1 MSRFFIDRPIFAWV
15 IALAIM
21 LGGALAIHS
30 LPVNQYPNIAAP
42 AVQITVTYPGASAQ
56 TVQDTVVQVIE
67 QQLNGLDGLRY
78 ISSAANSDGS
88 VEITVT
94 FDQGVN
100 PDIAQVQVQNK
111 LQLATP
117 NLPAEVQRQGIRV
130 VKFQVNFML
139 LVSIYSKDG
148 KLSYGDLGNIIV
160 SNFQDPLSRTQGVGD
175 FFVFGFQNAMRIWLD
190 PAKLNSYQLMP
201 SDVTA
206 AISAQ
211 NVQVSSGSVG
221 GLPTRKGVELSATVI
236 GKTRLKSADEFK
248 EILVKVQPDGS
259 QIRLKDLGEVVLGN
273 ETYSFDVNYN
283 GKPAAGIALRLATGA
298 NMLEA
303 VERVKNTV
311 DQLKPYL
318 PPGVEVVYPYDTS
331 PSVKASIDSVVHTL
345 FEAVVL
351 VFLVMLLFLQNI
363 RATLIPTLAVPVVL
377 LGTFGVLYACGF
389 TINVMT
395 MFAMVLAIGLL
406 VDDAIVVVENVER
419 LMEEEH
425 LSPREAT
432 YKSMQQIS
440 GALVGIGLV
449 ISAVF
454 MPMAFFGGS
463 AGIIYRQFSI
473 TIITAMGLS
482 VLVAL
487 VFTPALCATMLKA
500 HAGGEKKQTGFFA
513 WFNRVFER
521 NTDRYASSISK
532 ILRNPK
538 RTFVIYALLLL
549 GVVAMFRNLPS
560 AFLPDEDQ
568 GLLIVQIQTP
578 PNSSAERTQAVI
590 DQVRN
595 YLLED
600 EKEGVVSAFNLSGF
614 NFAGRGQNSAVIW
627 VRLKPF
633 EERTSSENSAFAIA
647 QRITRFAST
656 VRDAHVVSIVP
667 PAIMEMGN
675 ATGFDL
681 FLQDNGA
688 RGHAALMEARD
699 QLLKLVAK
707 EPALAIVRPN
717 GLSDEAQYQV
727 TIDDEKARALQ
738 VSIES
743 IDDTMS
749 VAWGSTYVN
758 DFIDKGR
765 VKKVYVQGEMDARI
779 SPEDFDKWYVRNA
792 AGQMVPFSSFAS
804 GQWVYGSPK
813 LERYNGIPSVELL
826 GQPAPGYSTGDAM
839 AAIERVASQ
848 LPNGFGVSWTGL
860 SYEERAAGS
869 QATTL
874 YVLSLMIVF
883 LCLAA
888 LYESWSVPVSIMLVV
903 PLGVLGAVAATLGRG
918 LSNDVFF
925 QVGMLTTMGLAA
937 KNAILIVEFAKDLY
951 ENQGRTLV
959 QAATEAARLRL
970 RPIIMTSIAFV
981 MGTLPLARAYG
992 PGSGSQH
999 SIGTAVVGGTLAATF
1014 LAIFFVPLFYVAV
1027 TKMFKS
1033 KQRGAVRVATP
1044 EGAQHDA

>member
-160 SNFQDPLSRTQGVGD
+160 SSFQDPLSRTQGVGD

-211 NVQVSSGSVG
+211 NVQVSSGAIG

-236 GKTRLKSADEFK
+236 GKTRLKTADEFK

-273 ETYSFDVNYN
+273 ETYSYDVNYN

-298 NMLEA
+298 NMLET

-351 VFLVMLLFLQNI
+351 VFLVMLLFLQNM

-425 LSPREAT
+425 LSPRDAT

-500 HAGGEKKQTGFFA
+500 HAGGQKKQTGFFA

-521 NTDRYASSISK
+521 NTDRYASSISR

-578 PNSSAERTQAVI
+578 PNSSAERTQTVI
-590 DQVRN
+590 DKVRT
-595 YLLED
+595 YLLEE
-600 EKEGVVSAFNLSGF
+600 EKDGVVSAFNISGF

-633 EERTSSENSAFAIA
+633 EARTDSENSAFAIA

-656 VRDAHVVSIVP
+656 VRDANVVSIVP

-699 QLLKLVAK
+699 QLLKRVAK

-717 GLSDEAQYQV
+717 GLADEAQYQV

-758 DFIDKGR
+758 DFVDKGR

-869 QATTL
+869 QAITL

-1027 TKMFKS
+1027 TKVFKS
-1033 KQRGAVRVATP
+1033 RQRGAVRVAIH
-1044 EGAQHDA
+1044 EGAHHDA

>member
-160 SNFQDPLSRTQGVGD
+160 SSFQDPLSRTQGVGD

-211 NVQVSSGSVG
+211 NVQVSSGAIG

-236 GKTRLKSADEFK
+236 GKTRLKTADEFK

-273 ETYSFDVNYN
+273 ETYSYDVNYN

-298 NMLEA
+298 NMLET

-425 LSPREAT
+425 LSPRDAT
-432 YKSMQQIS
+432 YKSMKQIS

-500 HAGGEKKQTGFFA
+500 HAGGQKKQTGFFA

-578 PNSSAERTQAVI
+578 PNSSAERTQTVI
-590 DQVRN
+590 DKVRT
-595 YLLED
+595 YLLEE
-600 EKEGVVSAFNLSGF
+600 EKEGVVSAFNISGF

-633 EERTSSENSAFAIA
+633 EERTKSENSAFAIA

-656 VRDAHVVSIVP
+656 VRDANVVSIVP

-717 GLSDEAQYQV
+717 GLADEAQYQV

-749 VAWGSTYVN
+749 VAWGTTYVN

-765 VKKVYVQGEMDARI
+765 VKKVYVQGDMDARI

>member
-160 SNFQDPLSRTQGVGD
+160 SSFQDPLSRTQGVGD

-211 NVQVSSGSVG
+211 NVQVSSGAIG

-236 GKTRLKSADEFK
+236 GKTRLKTADEFK

-273 ETYSFDVNYN
+273 ETYSYDVNYN

-298 NMLEA
+298 NMLET

-351 VFLVMLLFLQNI
+351 VFLVMLLFLQNM

-425 LSPREAT
+425 LSPRDAT

-500 HAGGEKKQTGFFA
+500 HAGGQKKQTGFFA

-521 NTDRYASSISK
+521 NTDRYASSISR

-578 PNSSAERTQAVI
+578 PNSSAERTQTVI
-590 DQVRN
+590 DKVRT
-595 YLLED
+595 YLLEE
-600 EKEGVVSAFNLSGF
+600 EKDGVVSAFNISGF

-633 EERTSSENSAFAIA
+633 EARTDSENSAFAIA

-656 VRDAHVVSIVP
+656 VRDANVVSIVP

-688 RGHAALMEARD
+688 RGHVALMEARD

-717 GLSDEAQYQV
+717 GLADEAQYQV

-758 DFIDKGR
+758 DFVDKGR

-869 QATTL
+869 QAITL

-1027 TKMFKS
+1027 TKVFKS
-1033 KQRGAVRVATP
+1033 RQRGAVRVAIH
-1044 EGAQHDA
+1044 EGAHHDA